1 MNYSKTGNFF
11 KKGHYMNFGKR
22 PLFNSFTGTFFVKV
36 SINPATT
43 EGFLISYHDN
53 GKRKL
58 R

>member
-1 MNYSKTGNFF
+1 
-11 KKGHYMNFGKR
+11 MNFEKR
-22 PLFNSFTGTFFVKV
+22 PLFNSFTGIFFVKV